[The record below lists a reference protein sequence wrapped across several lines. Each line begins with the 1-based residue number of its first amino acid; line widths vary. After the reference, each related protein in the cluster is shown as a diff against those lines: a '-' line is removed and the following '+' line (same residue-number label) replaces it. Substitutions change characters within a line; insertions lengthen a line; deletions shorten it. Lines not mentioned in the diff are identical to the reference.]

1 MSIENGC
8 IEHQYYQ
15 TFARESEDNRVTR
28 LQKDA
33 NKTSKWS
40 VFSISFEIKFRS
52 KSFIPERNVFNS
64 EANVLIQK
72 QTFVL
77 SLSHLHLHRYKCANS
92 WIAKTL
98 VWE

>member
-40 VFSISFEIKFRS
+40 VFFRR
-52 KSFIPERNVFNS
+52 KSFILERNVLNS
-64 EANVLIQK
+64 EANVLIQR

-77 SLSHLHLHRYKCANS
+77 SHSHLHLHKYKCANS

>member
-15 TFARESEDNRVTR
+15 TFARESNRVKR

-33 NKTSKWS
+33 NKSSKWS
-40 VFSISFEIKFRS
+40 VFQHSFERKFRS
-52 KSFIPERNVFNS
+52 KSFIQERNVLNS
-64 EANVLIQK
+64 EANVLNQK

-77 SLSHLHLHRYKCANS
+77 SLSSLHLHKFKCANS
-92 WIAKTL
+92 WIVKTL

>member
-15 TFARESEDNRVTR
+15 TFARESEDNRVIR

-40 VFSISFEIKFRS
+40 FFFNILLKE
-52 KSFIPERNVFNS
+52 NS
-64 EANVLIQK
+64 EAKVLFQK
-72 QTFVL
+72 ET
-77 SLSHLHLHRYKCANS
+77 Y
-92 WIAKTL
+92 
-98 VWE
+98 

>member
-1 MSIENGC
+1 MPIEHGC

-40 VFSISFEIKFRS
+40 VFSIFF
-52 KSFIPERNVFNS
+52 
-64 EANVLIQK
+64 
-72 QTFVL
+72 
-77 SLSHLHLHRYKCANS
+77 
-92 WIAKTL
+92 
-98 VWE
+98 